1 MHRLEATV
9 LFGKDC
15 LEEKGDLYSPAS
27 RLIFAG
33 DALARLT
40 RDALSAILALL
51 ATPC

>member
-1 MHRLEATV
+1 MEATV
-9 LFGKDC
+9 LFLNEC

-27 RLIFAG
+27 RLAFAG

-40 RDALSAILALL
+40 RDALPALL